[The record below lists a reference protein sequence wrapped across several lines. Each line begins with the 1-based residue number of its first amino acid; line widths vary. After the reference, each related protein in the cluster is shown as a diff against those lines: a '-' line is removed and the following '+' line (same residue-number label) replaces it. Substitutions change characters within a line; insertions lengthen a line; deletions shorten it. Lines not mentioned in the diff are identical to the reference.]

1 MSKQNNVQMAK
12 KVQMSKKK
20 VQMIKKNMFKSA
32 ENIVQMSQYS
42 SNEQKKN

>member
-20 VQMIKKNMFKSA
+20 VQMIKKNC
-32 ENIVQMSQYS
+32 
-42 SNEQKKN
+42 SNQQKI